1 MNLFV
6 SPFLVFFL
14 NVHIWFLLAAA
25 ATSSLVLLVPS
36 ITWELL
42 NVKLIVFCGLQK
54 LLFFWEF
61 SCLADRSPSMPTIGQ
76 CVPLNEF
83 PTRYYT

>member
-14 NVHIWFLLAAA
+14 NVPIWYLLV
-25 ATSSLVLLVPS
+25 ATTSSSSLVLLVPS

-42 NVKLIVFCGLQK
+42 NVKLIVFLWPAK
-54 LLFFWEF
+54 VALLLGVLMHVWQVGHPQ
-61 SCLADRSPSMPTIGQ
+61 RQP
-76 CVPLNEF
+76 
-83 PTRYYT
+83 

>member
-61 SCLADRSPSMPTIGQ
+61 SCMFGRSVT
-76 CVPLNEF
+76 LNANHRTVVR
-83 PTRYYT
+83 PGH

>member
-42 NVKLIVFCGLQK
+42 QCKIDFFLWPAKVA
-54 LLFFWEF
+54 LLLGVLMFG
-61 SCLADRSPSMPTIGQ
+61 RSVTPNANHRTVRPTK
-76 CVPLNEF
+76 
-83 PTRYYT
+83 